1 MSITAT
7 VTTLGALLKDYPKL
21 IVPDY
26 QREFKWEPDKV
37 KDLFGDVIEGL
48 ALKEGNPKPCFLG
61 SLVISI
67 DKKSGSVDLVDG
79 QQRMT
84 ILTLVLKCLADRCP
98 NDAPERR
105 RATELLAG
113 KDGRAIHHK
122 KAPGTTC
129 DDFSAYFECAI
140 AQAPNLLKFG
150 KNTNKATAALNA
162 SWAKSLKASLIYKAQ
177 KALEQSVE
185 KLLEGPTKP
194 QEALR
199 QALDGIQLVLIN
211 TDESK
216 EAMRVFASINAG
228 GTPLEA
234 WELIKS
240 SFYSHANTPKLKA
253 DTYALFE
260 GSDNSLAKAFDG
272 LPKPEARDSGKN
284 DVLRTHWVSQFGL
297 IAKDELFDAYNDYIS
312 GDAARKRL
320 TEMVEAIGKSLS
332 FHKAF
337 DSKTFRHRTIRFD
350 AGYFHPLEVL
360 KAKISLPILCAIV
373 AKFDDAHE
381 LSETLQRCSFALEQ
395 MHVTWRIM
403 GFAPNTI
410 DKHFADAAVSISKG
424 RLGSSPREIHENL
437 VKHLAE
443 HRMMPTR
450 GALAARFKS
459 YQIIGEHKF
468 SQLVAHRLNTALSSP
483 GDAARATDY
492 MDVPLFNKEGLS
504 IEKGIKIDPDNCT
517 ADSIPRH
524 GFKDESQMRELI
536 DSLGNLYAIKSG
548 GSKISTSLPL
558 NQGTAISD
566 LEASELDIRNRQL
579 SDLAAKIWLPS

>member
-7 VTTLGALLKDYPKL
+7 VTTLGALLNDYPKL
-21 IVPDY
+21 NVPDY

-48 ALKEGNPKPCFLG
+48 ALKEGKPKPCFLG

-67 DKKSGSVDLVDG
+67 DKKSGNVDLVDG

-98 NDAPERR
+98 NDSPERV

-140 AQAPNLLKFG
+140 AHAPTLLKFG
-150 KNTNKATAALNA
+150 KNTNKATASLNA

-177 KALEQSVE
+177 KTLEQSVE
-185 KLLEGPTKP
+185 KLLDGPTEP

-228 GTPLEA
+228 GTPLES

-260 GSDNSLAKAFDG
+260 GSENSLAKAFDG
-272 LPKPEARDSGKN
+272 LSKPEARDSGKN
-284 DVLRTHWVSQFGL
+284 DVLRTHWISQFGL
-297 IAKDELFDAYNDYIS
+297 IAKDDLFDAYNDYIS

-320 TEMVEAIGKSLS
+320 TDMIEAIGKSLS

-337 DSKTFRHRTIRFD
+337 DSKTFRYRSMRFD
-350 AGYFHPLEVL
+350 TPYFHPLEVL

-373 AKFDDAHE
+373 AKYEDVAELTDA
-381 LSETLQRCSFALEQ
+381 LQRCSFALEQ

-410 DKHFADAAVSISKG
+410 DRHFADAAMSICKG
-424 RLGSSPREIHENL
+424 RMGSSPREIHDSL
-437 VKHLAE
+437 AKHLAD

-459 YQIIGEHKF
+459 YQIIGENKF

-483 GDAARATDY
+483 GDAARASDY
-492 MDVPLFNKEGLS
+492 MDIPLFNKEGLS
-504 IEKGIKIDPDNCT
+504 IEKGIKIDPDDCT
-517 ADSIPRH
+517 PDSIPRY
-524 GFKDESQMRELI
+524 GFKDESHMRELI
-536 DSLGNLYAIKSG
+536 DSLGNLYAIKAG
-548 GSKISTSLPL
+548 GSKIATSLPL

>member
-21 IVPDY
+21 NVPDY
-26 QREFKWEPDKV
+26 QREFKWEPEKV

-48 ALKEGNPKPCFLG
+48 ALKEGNPKPCFMG

-67 DKKSGSVDLVDG
+67 DKKSGNVDLVDG

-98 NDAPERR
+98 EGSQERE
-105 RATELLAG
+105 RATTLLAG
-113 KDGRAIHHK
+113 NDGRAIHHK

-129 DDFSAYFECAI
+129 DDFAAYYECAI
-140 AQAPNLLKFG
+140 APEPNLLKFG
-150 KNTNKATAALNA
+150 KNTNKATASLNA
-162 SWAKSLKASLIYKAQ
+162 NWSKGLKASLIYKAQ
-177 KALEQSVE
+177 RALEQSVE
-185 KLLEGPTKP
+185 KLLDGPTKP

-240 SFYSHANTPKLKA
+240 SFYSHANTAKLKA

-260 GSDNSLAKAFDG
+260 GSENSLAKAFDG
-272 LPKPEARDSGKN
+272 LSKPEARDSGKN

-312 GDAARKRL
+312 GDVARKRL
-320 TEMVEAIGKSLS
+320 TDMIEAIGKSLS

-337 DSKTFRHRTIRFD
+337 DSKVFRHRSVRFD
-350 AGYFHPLEVL
+350 APYFHPLEVL

-373 AKFDDAHE
+373 AKYEGAKE
-381 LSETLQRCSFALEQ
+381 LSEALQRCSFALEQ

-410 DKHFADAAVSISKG
+410 DKYFADAAVSISKG
-424 RLGSSPREIHENL
+424 RMGASPRELHENL
-437 VKHLAE
+437 AKHLAG

-468 SQLVAHRLNTALSSP
+468 SQLIAHRLNTALSSP

-504 IEKGIKIDPDNCT
+504 IEKGIKIDPDDCT
-517 ADSIPRH
+517 PDSIPRY
-524 GFKDESQMRELI
+524 GFKDETQLRELI
-536 DSLGNLYAIKSG
+536 DSLGNLYAIKAG
-548 GSKISTSLPL
+548 GSKIATSLPL

-566 LEASELDIRNRQL
+566 LEAGELDIRNRQL